1 MQKPKLHIIAGPT
14 ASGKT
19 AVAIELAKKINGEVI
34 SADSMQIYKYMN
46 IGTAKPSSEEIAEIP
61 HHLLDVAEPSQ
72 QFSVADYSK
81 LATEAILDI
90 QYRSRTPIL
99 AGGTGFYINAIINGT
114 EFDETEE
121 GQHKKDTELRAA
133 YTQLAIEKGP
143 VFLHEKLQ
151 EIDPEYAK
159 TIHPNN
165 VKKVARALSFCQTTG
180 MLFSAYNASQ
190 KKAEAKYELNFTIL
204 TMPRELLYKRINA
217 RVLTMWEAGLP
228 EEVHWLLSEGYHP
241 GLTAMQ
247 GIGYK
252 ETIPY
257 LSGKQKKEDT
267 ISQIQQATRNY
278 AKRQETWFRHQAK
291 NAYRLDISE
300 LTPQEVIEKIC
311 SMST

>member
-1 MQKPKLHIIAGPT
+1 MHKPKLHIIAGPT

-46 IGTAKPSSEEIAEIP
+46 IGTAKPTSEEIADVP

-81 LATEAILDI
+81 LATQAILGI
-90 QYRSRTPIL
+90 QSRSCTPIL
-99 AGGTGFYINAIINGT
+99 AGGTGFYINAIIYGT
-114 EFDETEE
+114 AFDETEE
-121 GQHKKDTELRAA
+121 GQHKKDTELRET
-133 YTQLAIEKGP
+133 YMQLAIEKGS
-143 VFLHEKLQ
+143 VFLHEQLQ
-151 EIDPEYAK
+151 KVDPEYAK

-165 VKKVARALSFCQTTG
+165 IKKVARALSFCQTTG
-180 MLFSAYNASQ
+180 TLFSFYNASQ
-190 KKAEAKYELNFTIL
+190 KKAEAKYDINFTIL
-204 TMPRELLYKRINA
+204 TMPREVLYSRINA

-228 EEVHWLLSEGYHP
+228 EEVQRLLLDGYHP
-241 GLTAMQ
+241 GLTSMQ

-257 LSGKQKKEDT
+257 IKGKQTKEET
-267 ISQIQQATRNY
+267 IAEIQQATRNY

-291 NAYRLDISE
+291 NACWLDISNK
-300 LTPQEVIEKIC
+300 TPQEVIGKIC
-311 SMST
+311 STNT